1 MIFFVQQR
9 HFNTEQQDL
18 QMGRVGWGREK
29 ENGVQSL
36 PQDQRSKEN
45 IFTTVPLKEEK
56 KVPVK
61 SANWVTPV
69 S

>member
-1 MIFFVQQR
+1 
-9 HFNTEQQDL
+9 
-18 QMGRVGWGREK
+18 MGRVGWGRGK

-61 SANWVTPV
+61 SANWVTPA